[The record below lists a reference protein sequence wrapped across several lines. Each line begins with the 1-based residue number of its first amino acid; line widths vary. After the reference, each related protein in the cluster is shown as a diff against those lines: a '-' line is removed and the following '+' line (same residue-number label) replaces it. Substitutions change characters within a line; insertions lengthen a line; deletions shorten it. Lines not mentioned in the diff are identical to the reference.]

1 MLKRIVPR
9 SILHHYSEFCISR
22 YFSTNKGFQFPLQQ
36 NNEQEEA
43 IKYALSKVDQVV
55 KESDVVIFMKGKPN
69 APKCGYSRIAA
80 NLLAKYP
87 INIAAVDVLENE
99 LVRQAIKQ
107 YSSWPTIPQIFVKGE
122 FIGGSDILMQMH
134 QNGELT
140 LLFEKHEIISKQ

>member
-1 MLKRIVPR
+1 MLRISSR
-9 SILHHYSEFCISR
+9 SILHHYHKFCISR
-22 YFSTNKGFQFPLQQ
+22 YFSTNTGCQTPLKQ
-36 NNEQEEA
+36 NQEQEEA
-43 IKYALSKVDQVV
+43 IKYALSKIEQVV

-69 APKCGYSRIAA
+69 APQCGYSRIAA

-87 INIAAVDVLENE
+87 INIAAIDVLENE

-134 QNGELT
+134 QNGELSS
-140 LLFEKHEIISKQ
+140 LFEKHGIISKQ